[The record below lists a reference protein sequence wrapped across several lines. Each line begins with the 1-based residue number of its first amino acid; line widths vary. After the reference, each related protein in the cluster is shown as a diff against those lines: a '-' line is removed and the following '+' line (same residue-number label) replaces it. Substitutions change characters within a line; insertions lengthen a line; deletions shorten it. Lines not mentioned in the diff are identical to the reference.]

1 MNNYL
6 NSIQYNKTLTFD
18 INYDTNAVTIYFTDN
33 ITYTVKV
40 NLEYLV
46 FLLEKISLI
55 TFVEDLCSLFDT
67 DKKRN
72 YKNLT
77 EFLENTERI
86 NTFVRNHM
94 MLSNEQF
101 INKNKYAK
109 ELAEISTSNLFYPK
123 KDIILRSTPYNN
135 IILDEK
141 DIYQTIFIYMDDMLT
156 EKMVND
162 TWITPY
168 AFVVY
173 SKSKKDMQ
181 GNNIK
186 IEQNKNITKYSRSAI
201 DKYVHYEYKRISENL
216 NRFFMESNSNA
227 PQFNENY
234 KEYTII
240 IYNDNPSM
248 PNIVLTTTIN
258 VFNVSFL
265 QSIMEMLLNIKANQ
279 QFFSYKGKFIPINA
293 FITLENKINYIFF
306 NYIPLENYVNNG
318 DALDFRNP

>member
-123 KDIILRSTPYNN
+123 KDIILRSIKYF
-135 IILDEK
+135 
-141 DIYQTIFIYMDDMLT
+141 FI
-156 EKMVND
+156 
-162 TWITPY
+162 
-168 AFVVY
+168 
-173 SKSKKDMQ
+173 
-181 GNNIK
+181 G
-186 IEQNKNITKYSRSAI
+186 R
-201 DKYVHYEYKRISENL
+201 RI
-216 NRFFMESNSNA
+216 
-227 PQFNENY
+227 
-234 KEYTII
+234 
-240 IYNDNPSM
+240 
-248 PNIVLTTTIN
+248 
-258 VFNVSFL
+258 
-265 QSIMEMLLNIKANQ
+265 
-279 QFFSYKGKFIPINA
+279 
-293 FITLENKINYIFF
+293 
-306 NYIPLENYVNNG
+306 
-318 DALDFRNP
+318 